1 MLRKMPSRAKLV
13 ADMNG
18 IAETL
23 LAAAPG
29 TFAQNLRGL
38 WALQGEQGAVLENGQ
53 RAILQLGGQMGEVGP
68 FGSAVDDEKEP
79 LAPGFVIEPRH
90 HQIVENMPMAI
101 EQLRIAHPPPRKGRD
116 IARHQRL
123 QPARSIWPGKYSLAH
138 MRNIEKPSSRARE
151 KMFADDARGILHGHG
166 IAGKTG
172 HAGAESTMQIVKR
185 RAGELANGGGG
196 LAIGHRNTWPGK
208 VMACA

>member
-68 FGSAVDDEKEP
+68 FGSTVDDEKEP
-79 LAPGFVIEPRH
+79 LAPGFVSEPRQ
-90 HQIVENMPMAI
+90 HQIVENMAMAI
-101 EQLRIAHPPPRKGRD
+101 EQLRVAHPPWIKSHD
-116 IARHQRL
+116 VAWHQRL
-123 QPARSIWPGKYSLAH
+123 QA
-138 MRNIEKPSSRARE
+138 
-151 KMFADDARGILHGHG
+151 ARGLRSPC
-166 IAGKTG
+166 AT
-172 HAGAESTMQIVKR
+172 R
-185 RAGELANGGGG
+185 R
-196 LAIGHRNTWPGK
+196 T
-208 VMACA
+208 V